1 MNTSVDLSASP
12 DSVSLNKIDE
22 GCVVTLHFSLA
33 LEDGSIIDSNFEGS
47 PATFTMGDGSMLP
60 GFEGVLVG
68 LGVNDRASFRIEPE
82 YGFGQHNPVNVQ
94 LMKRQHF
101 PVDMELSQGLVVS
114 FADAAKSELPGV
126 ITAIAGDEVSV
137 DFNHPL
143 AGKSIVFDVQVLGI
157 KAADITATEEVG

>member
-1 MNTSVDLSASP
+1 MNTPADLSASP
-12 DSVSLNKIDE
+12 SLVSLHKIAQ

-60 GFEGVLVG
+60 GFEDVLVG
-68 LGVNDRASFRIEPE
+68 LGVNERASFRIEPE

-101 PVDMELSQGLVVS
+101 PVDMELGHGLVVS
-114 FADAAKSELPGV
+114 FTDAAKSELPGV
-126 ITAIAGDEVSV
+126 ITAIAGDEISV

-157 KAADITATEEVG
+157 EVADIATAEEAG